1 MCVIPKNQNELSLFK
16 TVTLKSASNSLS
28 QEIQCSQ
35 CKKTAKSRSGALPL
49 TIFGETQETEG
60 AVSLRFQNDNSRR
73 ERVKKL
79 DSMFCVSVCV
89 CENMK
94 AKGKLSEER
103 KTEQEIQQEE
113 KLEKSLKL
121 NPEEEDGKANK

>member
-1 MCVIPKNQNELSLFK
+1 
-16 TVTLKSASNSLS
+16 
-28 QEIQCSQ
+28 
-35 CKKTAKSRSGALPL
+35 
-49 TIFGETQETEG
+49 
-60 AVSLRFQNDNSRR
+60 
-73 ERVKKL
+73 
-79 DSMFCVSVCV
+79 MFCVSVCV

-103 KTEQEIQQEE
+103 KTEQEIQLEE

>member
-1 MCVIPKNQNELSLFK
+1 M
-16 TVTLKSASNSLS
+16 
-28 QEIQCSQ
+28 
-35 CKKTAKSRSGALPL
+35 

-60 AVSLRFQNDNSRR
+60 AVSLRSQSDKSRG
-73 ERVKKL
+73 ERVKKV
-79 DSMFCVSVCV
+79 DGTCVCLCV

-103 KTEQEIQQEE
+103 KTTEQEIQQEG

-121 NPEEEDGKANK
+121 NPKEEDGKANK